1 MTRTRLCGFLA
12 SGLLVFFA
20 SAPPHP
26 ALARRPLPQGGE
38 GIFMP
43 GSVRSST
50 GFPPAL
56 AASVA
61 RRTQHQA
68 KSAATT
74 PSIGFDGD
82 RAFQDLKHLV
92 DFGPRPPGSKALDDS
107 RRWIIHQLQADGC
120 TVDEDSFVASTPVG
134 QIPMTNLIARIPGA
148 RPEIVMVTGHYDTL
162 RLEGG
167 RFVGANDGGSS
178 AAFLTELARQLC
190 RRKNP
195 VTYWLVWFDGEEA
208 LVNWTAT
215 DSVYGSRHLAG
226 KLTASGEL
234 SRIQAMILVDMIADA
249 KLDIYRDAASTAWLT
264 DLIFKTAHR
273 LGYNKQFLDEPRGY
287 QDDHIPFVDAGV
299 AAADILDLD
308 YGPRSASHPNGAY
321 WHTPQDTVDK
331 CSAASLGIVG
341 RVVAATLEE
350 LEQRLQSKH

>member
-1 MTRTRLCGFLA
+1 MKRRMRICGFLA
-12 SGLLVFFA
+12 CGLLVGVV
-20 SAPPHP
+20 SAAGVEPRVSG
-26 ALARRPLPQGGE
+26 ARRA
-38 GIFMP
+38 
-43 GSVRSST
+43 
-50 GFPPAL
+50 PAKAAAP
-56 AASVA
+56 AAS
-61 RRTQHQA
+61 
-68 KSAATT
+68 
-74 PSIGFDGD
+74 SIGFQGD

-92 DFGPRPPGSKALDDS
+92 DFGPRPPGSKALAES
-107 RRWIIHQLQADGC
+107 RQWIIRELKADGC
-120 TVDEDSFVASTPVG
+120 AVEEDSFVASTPVG
-134 QIPMTNLIARIPGA
+134 QIPMTNLIAKIPGA

-162 RLEGG
+162 RYEGG

-178 AAFLTELARQLC
+178 AAFLMELARQLC

-215 DSVYGSRHLAG
+215 DSVYGSRHLAE

-299 AAADILDLD
+299 AAADIIDLD
-308 YGPRSASHPNGAY
+308 YGPRDSNHPNGAY

-331 CSAASLGIVG
+331 CSAVSLGIVG

-350 LEQRLQSKH
+350 LEKSTASKR